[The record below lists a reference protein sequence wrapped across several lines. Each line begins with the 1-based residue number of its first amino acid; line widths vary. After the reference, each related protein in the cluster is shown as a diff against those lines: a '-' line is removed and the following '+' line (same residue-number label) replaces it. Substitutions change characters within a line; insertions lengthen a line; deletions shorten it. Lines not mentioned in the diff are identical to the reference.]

1 MIQEAP
7 EDQAAPDESQKQGCS
22 PARRAFSGKPVS
34 ETEHR
39 SPEKKRL
46 LTDLSVRRRSI
57 FSPRYHF
64 SLPVIPVTHSRRPLW
79 LRSRHF
85 AWAYPRLLGSSR
97 ENALNSRRINRFP
110 DNGGIPVRAT
120 YLSIIK
126 SRSPRLLAGDNFLAV
141 LFPHTSRELSESS

>member
-22 PARRAFSGKPVS
+22 PARRAFSVKPVS

-46 LTDLSVRRRSI
+46 PTDLSVRRRSI

-64 SLPVIPVTHSRRPLW
+64 TYRVIPVSLPHRPLILLRRRP
-79 LRSRHF
+79 
-85 AWAYPRLLGSSR
+85 
-97 ENALNSRRINRFP
+97 E
-110 DNGGIPVRAT
+110 
-120 YLSIIK
+120 K
-126 SRSPRLLAGDNFLAV
+126 QMAGK
-141 LFPHTSRELSESS
+141 